1 MVLVTWFRIIAS
13 NWPEG
18 TLKLWTKM
26 ERVARLVMEEMRV
39 SIKQSEASP
48 SIVRFFRRGKNS
60 DLSFTR
66 VVEVRRSL
74 FENLDYLRPLASC
87 CQTCSTR

>member
-1 MVLVTWFRIIAS
+1 MIALSCTWFRIIAS
-13 NWPEG
+13 NWPVG

-48 SIVRFFRRGKNS
+48 SMVRFLRRGKNS
-60 DLSFTR
+60 DLSFTL
-66 VVEVRRSL
+66 VVEVSRSL
-74 FENLDYLRPLASC
+74 CENS
-87 CQTCSTR
+87 

>member
-1 MVLVTWFRIIAS
+1 M
-13 NWPEG
+13 G

-26 ERVARLVMEEMRV
+26 ERVARLVMEQMRV

-48 SIVRFFRRGKNS
+48 SIVRFLRQGKNS

-74 FENLDYLRPLASC
+74 LGKLG
-87 CQTCSTR
+87 